1 MNCAACE
8 RNLSAYLDD
17 ELTTDTRLDMEAHL
31 DGCES
36 CRSEF
41 QAHEATWEAAG
52 LVQAGPA
59 PEGLWDAIAAELEPE
74 GGATSL
80 EDVALMV
87 RGLAGELQDLRRT
100 VDALRA
106 DLEESDWTE
115 ERETGEKIRVSPRP
129 FATGR
134 LRPGSIEQFRRS
146 S

>member
-8 RNLSAYLDD
+8 RTLSAYLDD
-17 ELTTDTRLDMEAHL
+17 ELTAEARLDLEAHL

-52 LVQAGPA
+52 LVQAGPT
-59 PEGLWDAIAAELEPE
+59 PEGMWEHIAQELQPE

-80 EDVALMV
+80 EDLALMV
-87 RGLAGELQDLRRT
+87 RGLAGELQDLRRA
-100 VDALRA
+100 VEALRS
-106 DLEESDWTE
+106 DLEESDWAE
-115 ERETGEKIRVSPRP
+115 ERETGDEIRVSPRP
-129 FATGR
+129 FASGR

>member
-17 ELTTDTRLDMEAHL
+17 ELTTDLRLEMEAHL

-52 LVQAGPA
+52 MVQAGPA
-59 PEGLWDAIAAELEPE
+59 PEGMWEHIAQELQPE

-80 EDVALMV
+80 EDVALML

-100 VDALRA
+100 VDTLRA
-106 DLEESDWTE
+106 DLEESGWTE
-115 ERETGEKIRVSPRP
+115 ERDTGEEIRVSPRP
-129 FATGR
+129 FASGR